1 MNRRG
6 TLIAW
11 LALGLLIPSSGSA
24 QQKTEKT
31 ESTGEWV
38 SLFDGKTL
46 GEWTTADG
54 TTGNWKVV
62 DGVIYGSGPASHLFS
77 PRGDYKNFKYKAE
90 IKIADKA
97 NSGMYFRTKKGPN
110 FPSGYEAQVN
120 STHGDP
126 VKTGSLYNHK
136 KVLEMLVP
144 PDTWFT
150 QEIEAVGN
158 HIIIKVNGKTTVD
171 YVDKTNYEGKKHSFK
186 EGHFAFQQ
194 HDPGSKVWIRKVE
207 VMELP
212 DSATPPKAV
221 PTPTAKS
228 ASSIIPD

>member
-6 TLIAW
+6 KLIAW
-11 LALGLLIPSSGSA
+11 VACGLLVPALGLA
-24 QQKTEKT
+24 QQKE

-46 GEWTTADG
+46 GGWTTADG
-54 TTGNWKVV
+54 TPGNWTVE
-62 DGVIYGSGPASHLFS
+62 DGAIHGSGPASHLFS

-90 IKIADKA
+90 VKIADKA
-97 NSGMYFRTKKGPN
+97 NSGMYFRTVKEKN
-110 FPSGYEAQVN
+110 FPTGYEAQVN

-126 VKTGSLYNHK
+126 VKTGSLYNHV
-136 KVLEMLVP
+136 KVLEMHVP

-194 HDPGSKVWIRKVE
+194 HDPGSQVWIRKIE

-212 DSATPPKAV
+212 DTAPAPASKK
-221 PTPTAKS
+221 PTAA
-228 ASSIIPD
+228 ASPIAP